1 MKLIRFGN
9 EGHEKPGIIVNDTW
23 YDVSGVVTDYNEAF
37 FANNDIKK
45 LQDALAA
52 GTSFPVVEPTTRLGS
67 VVARPSKIICIGL
80 NYVDHCLETNA
91 PIPTE
96 PVLFFK
102 STTALCGPNDHV
114 VIPKN
119 SVKTDWE
126 VELAFVIGKKASY
139 VEESEAL
146 DYVAGYCL
154 HNDYSEREFQLERG
168 GQWAKGKGC
177 DTFAPLG
184 PFLATPDE
192 IADVNN
198 LKMWLTVNGKTYQ
211 NSNTLNLVFKIP
223 FLVHYLS
230 QFMTLLPGDVISTG
244 TPPGVGLGI
253 KPEPVYV
260 KAGDVIELGIEG
272 LGTSKQTAVAYTKNK
287 SMAAQQYFLAL
298 DLKEDPAL
306 IAEYKAYHQ
315 NVWPEIIESIKSSGI
330 TCLDIYCV
338 SNRLFMV
345 LEANENFSFEAKS
358 ATDAVNEVVQKWET
372 LMWTYQ
378 QAMPG
383 SKPGE
388 KWVLLE
394 KIFTLP
400 Q

>member
-1 MKLIRFGN
+1 MKLIRFGQ
-9 EGHEKPGIIVNDTW
+9 EGNEKPGIIVNDIW
-23 YDVSGVVTDYNEAF
+23 YDVSGIVTDYNEAF

-52 GTSFPVVEPTTRLGS
+52 GTLFPVVDPTTRLGS

-80 NYVDHCLETNA
+80 NYLDHCLETNA

-102 STTALCGPNDHV
+102 STTALCGPNDNV

-139 VEESEAL
+139 VEDADAL

-272 LGTSKQTAVAYTKNK
+272 LGTSKQTAVAYTKK
-287 SMAAQQYFLAL
+287 
-298 DLKEDPAL
+298 
-306 IAEYKAYHQ
+306 
-315 NVWPEIIESIKSSGI
+315 
-330 TCLDIYCV
+330 
-338 SNRLFMV
+338 
-345 LEANENFSFEAKS
+345 
-358 ATDAVNEVVQKWET
+358 
-372 LMWTYQ
+372 
-378 QAMPG
+378 
-383 SKPGE
+383 
-388 KWVLLE
+388 
-394 KIFTLP
+394 
-400 Q
+400 

>member
-1 MKLIRFGN
+1 MKLIRFGH
-9 EGHEKPGIIVNDTW
+9 EGHEKPGIIINDTW
-23 YDVSGVVTDYNEAF
+23 YDVSGIVADYNEAF
-37 FANNDIKK
+37 FASNEIEKIKS
-45 LQDALAA
+45 AIVA
-52 GTSFPVVEPTTRLGS
+52 GVSLPVVDPTTRLGS

-102 STTALCGPNDHV
+102 STTALCGPNDNV

-126 VELAFVIGKKASY
+126 VELAFVIVKKASY
-139 VEESEAL
+139 VEEADAL

-184 PFLATPDE
+184 PFLVTPDE

-260 KAGDVIELGIEG
+260 KPGDVIELGIEG
-272 LGTSKQTAVAYTKNK
+272 LGTSKQTAVAYTKK
-287 SMAAQQYFLAL
+287 
-298 DLKEDPAL
+298 
-306 IAEYKAYHQ
+306 
-315 NVWPEIIESIKSSGI
+315 
-330 TCLDIYCV
+330 
-338 SNRLFMV
+338 
-345 LEANENFSFEAKS
+345 
-358 ATDAVNEVVQKWET
+358 
-372 LMWTYQ
+372 
-378 QAMPG
+378 
-383 SKPGE
+383 
-388 KWVLLE
+388 
-394 KIFTLP
+394 
-400 Q
+400 